1 MRNRAFA
8 ASLAVLFIVFP
19 SPARAA
25 APATEISV
33 SGQGAVTLAPDQAT
47 VDASIAN
54 NDSSADRAV
63 SQNNATYAA
72 VVARL
77 AQTGVKKERIQTTFF
92 NVSFVPPP
100 EEVAPGP
107 GNVRP
112 RPPAERY
119 GYIANRGLSITVSD
133 VKAAGRVIDALVA
146 NANVTVGNV
155 AFGIRDRRNAYRAAL
170 TRAVNDAQT
179 QAQTLASAAHL
190 RIVRLKSMQEGYVAA
205 PPVPLMRTMAATA
218 AVAPP
223 TEISP
228 GSVNV
233 SATVTLVYE
242 AVP

>member
-1 MRNRAFA
+1 MALIFFVLPSA
-8 ASLAVLFIVFP
+8 AQ
-19 SPARAA
+19 AA
-25 APATEISV
+25 APAEISV
-33 SGQGAVTLAPDQAT
+33 SGQGTVTLAPDEAT

-54 NDSSADRAV
+54 NDASADRAV

-77 AQTGVKKERIQTTFF
+77 AQAGVKKERIQTTFF

-100 EEVAPGP
+100 EEVSPGP
-107 GNVRP
+107 GNVLRP
-112 RPPAERY
+112 RPPSERY

-133 VKAAGRVIDALVA
+133 VKAAGRVIDALVT
-146 NANVTVGNV
+146 NPNVTVGNV

-179 QAQTLASAAHL
+179 QAQTLALAAHL
-190 RIVRLKSMQEGYVAA
+190 RVIRLKSMQEGYASA
-205 PPVPLMRTMAATA
+205 PPVPMIRTMAAA
-218 AVAPP
+218 SAVAPP

-242 AVP
+242 ASP